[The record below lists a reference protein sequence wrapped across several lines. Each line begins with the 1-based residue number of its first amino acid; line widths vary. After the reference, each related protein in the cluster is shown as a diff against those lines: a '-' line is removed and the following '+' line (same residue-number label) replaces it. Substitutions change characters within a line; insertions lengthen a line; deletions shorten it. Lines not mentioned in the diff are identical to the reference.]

1 MKTKHII
8 FLFIIIVFFGCR
20 RSCPDDFPI
29 DVRYF
34 PYSEGSKISFWNTH
48 GDTLIATVQYISN
61 KKDKHI
67 PLGCKCYCEYIYDFA
82 LNGDIQLNGSIT
94 GLANPNNSH
103 YFTISLSIEIKY
115 NDFGN
120 YYIESKDIEGNNY
133 DVFGDTILL
142 YDDQKCATIIKGKG
156 IKEWTDGDGEV
167 WKLIE

>member
-1 MKTKHII
+1 MFKNKNILII
-8 FLFIIIVFFGCR
+8 GDVMLDSYLFGDVTRISPEAPVPIV
-20 RSCPDDFPI
+20 
-29 DVRYF
+29 
-34 PYSEGSKISFWNTH
+34 N
-48 GDTLIATVQYISN
+48 ISN